1 MWMFG
6 GKLRKRADETPKPLL
21 TTTPDPP
28 PQPRKPPPTPYIHL
42 RPKMRAEITPIDA
55 YQTQTTRTSFELVI
69 AKLRPASAAFISRI
83 LWDKITPQKAEE
95 WVVAH
100 SYNTLSGMKPVDPAK
115 EKQRFDEFQ
124 DEIEA
129 AVTKWSFKLRALE
142 SRDVQIIIC
151 GNWNDCTVAFEFVKK
166 ELEKVAV
173 SETP

>member
-1 MWMFG
+1 M
-6 GKLRKRADETPKPLL
+6 RTE
-21 TTTPDPP
+21 
-28 PQPRKPPPTPYIHL
+28 PTPS
-42 RPKMRAEITPIDA
+42 DA

-100 SYNTLSGMKPVDPAK
+100 SYNTLSGMKPVDPKK

-129 AVTKWSFKLRALE
+129 AVTKWSFRLRDLE

-151 GNWNDCTVAFEFVKK
+151 GSWAECTVAYEFVKK
-166 ELEKVAV
+166 ELENVAV
-173 SETP
+173 RSESHPLSPLSFGLC

>member
-6 GKLRKRADETPKPLL
+6 GKLRKRTEEPLKPLL
-21 TTTPDPP
+21 TTPDPP
-28 PQPRKPPPTPYIHL
+28 PPTRKAPPTPYIHIC
-42 RPKMRAEITPIDA
+42 PKIRTEPTPIDA

-129 AVTKWSFKLRALE
+129 AVTKWSFKLRDLE

-151 GNWNDCTVAFEFVKK
+151 GNWNDCTLAYEFVKK